1 MTKKEQLLKKLEEQ
15 QTEYENDLLLE
26 AKEKFAKNIQ
36 IGIEKLAEKLT
47 DEDYDILLNE
57 NNLIGKL
64 LSKSII
70 SEIEFTEYLCGWQTV
85 EGYLNEK
92 RWAKRRTSNE
102 EM

>member
-15 QTEYENDLLLE
+15 QTEYENDLLLDV
-26 AKEKFAKNIQ
+26 KEKFAKNIKL
-36 IGIEKLAEKLT
+36 GIEKLSEDLT
-47 DEDYDILLNE
+47 DEDYDILLKE

-64 LSKSII
+64 LSKSIV
-70 SEIEFTEYLCGWQTV
+70 SELEFTEYQCGWQNI

-92 RWAKRRTSNE
+92 RFSKRHTSDE